1 MEFILGIAGAL
12 CVGEVIKLII
22 MKIFSKK
29 KDSIAEKKD
38 EFAAL
43 REMIEY
49 NQQEINRLTRKEGAN
64 NRRIVM
70 MYNFIAEMVMQTCSK
85 ANCKMRKLIDFDT
98 SIFEDDNWEKE
109 GKLFEENKQE
119 TEDDIENGVE

>member
-119 TEDDIENGVE
+119 AEDDIENGVE